1 MLERMTSI
9 LGFDTESSLPPHA
22 VIAAGGHFVG
32 GYVSDTP
39 GKNMTKEAYQAY
51 RAAGLSVILFAENGE
66 QDWQMSAAEAHAF
79 GQRCRVL
86 ANAIGHGPS
95 RPIFVSIDTE
105 LSPAQIVGGADYVL
119 NFARGA
125 GGAAGGY
132 GQNNL
137 GRYCL
142 AHGVSYWVQS
152 AAWDDSAA
160 THAQV
165 FQCRR
170 GPGQPLEGF
179 NVVLPGTTFNV
190 DYDWAVTAD
199 FGQDPLPTPPAPV
212 PAPKPPAP
220 KPTPAPVPPAPPA
233 PTPTPKPPFGVAMQ
247 VPVLVRGNTGP
258 TVAAVE
264 RLLSIPVTSV
274 YDEAMAQALA
284 LFCARHNVAFANE
297 VTHDIWC
304 ALLGV

>member
-66 QDWQMSAAEAHAF
+66 QDWQMSAADAHSF
-79 GQRCRVL
+79 GQRCRAL

-105 LSPAQIVGGADYVL
+105 LSPAQLINGCDYVL
-119 NFARGA
+119 SFARGA

-142 AHGVSYWVQS
+142 NHGVGYWFQS
-152 AAWDDSAA
+152 AAWDDGAP
-160 THAQV
+160 THAQA

-220 KPTPAPVPPAPPA
+220 KPTPTPVPVPTPSAPVKVSMILPILLPGDV
-233 PTPTPKPPFGVAMQ
+233 GV
-247 VPVLVRGNTGP
+247 
-258 TVAAVE
+258 TVAAMQ
-264 RLLSIPVTSV
+264 RLIGMPDPVSGRFDSTT
-274 YDEAMAQALA
+274 AQALA
-284 LFCARHNVAFANE
+284 KFEVEHSIATANG
-297 VTHDIWC
+297 VGHDQWC
-304 ALLGV
+304 GLLGV